1 MNRLL
6 VVAVVCLAALAAGD
20 ALRGGDDAT
29 PPRARVAEPAATEPA
44 APETSTSGS
53 AGQSVLVPARRT
65 ELRTAGGVLPS
76 HVVRG
81 ADEVLSATAVAEAF
95 PSFSDGPTE
104 ILHLAVAPDGTLVL
118 AVRRFPSNHELEG
131 ALELW
136 RGDRLV
142 ATWAVPPRWFAGGL
156 AFVRPGGHIAVF
168 GLDGGL
174 AAVYDRRGNQVG
186 LE

>member
-1 MNRLL
+1 VNRLL

-20 ALRGGDDAT
+20 ALRGGDDGSKPAAK
-29 PPRARVAEPAATEPA
+29 PDAPRREAPVAEDPDPGPGGGA
-44 APETSTSGS
+44 
-53 AGQSVLVPARRT
+53 VLVPARRT
-65 ELRTAGGVLPS
+65 ELRTAGGFLPS

-81 ADEVLSATAVAEAF
+81 ADEVLSAAAVAEAF
-95 PSFSDGPTE
+95 PSFEEGPTE

-118 AVRRFPSNHELEG
+118 AVRRFPSNHQLLG

-142 ATWAVPPRWFAGGL
+142 ATWAVPPRWFAGGIG
-156 AFVRPGGHIAVF
+156 FVRPGGRIAVF

-174 AAVYDRRGNQVG
+174 AAVYDRRGNDVELG
-186 LE
+186 